1 MKHWLSTRT
10 VFGGAMGLGLGF
22 SLAVGAGA
30 SPVPPLRRLALPDAD
45 PLIEQPLE
53 RTGTPT
59 YPISP
64 VERRAMEQELRDL
77 LGRVESALA
86 RAEVAQ
92 VGSPQALQTTGDRL
106 QAARRFLRDL
116 PQAIQTQPPAT
127 VRATWQELRQSLWR
141 DYPRE
146 LLTALPE
153 VRAIWLDRGTV
164 VAAGS
169 EAGLR
174 RVFDRMAAAGVN
186 TVFLETVNAGY
197 PIYPSRVAPQQN
209 PLIRGWDPLAAA
221 VKLARERNMEIHA
234 WVWVFGVGNVR
245 HNQILGLPASYPGPV
260 LVANPQW
267 ANLGQNGALFAAE
280 RKTFL
285 DPANPEVR
293 RYLIALMQEMVTQ
306 YGVDGVQF
314 DYIRQARQEPGQEFG
329 YGRASRAKFQQQ
341 TGVDPIDLTPN
352 DRSLWWL
359 WSEFRARQIDEFV
372 AEASQA
378 LRRVKPNLVISAAVF
393 PWEPLRRF
401 HRLHQVWERWVVR
414 GDIDLLVP
422 MTYVPETSRFV
433 RQHVQPVIEGVG
445 KAPVLVLPG
454 VLIRDM
460 PDLELLD
467 QLQAV
472 RDLPSSGYSLFA
484 AEHLRASFESV
495 LQDNS
500 RSQTDRVVP
509 FRQPFVAARSRFRSL
524 QQEWQ
529 NLLSGRSLWLRG
541 ALLERFQGKI
551 TEIDRLLAQVEQNP
565 TAANLAQA
573 KQQIDELSRSLDV
586 WLRLESLERP
596 YRLDTWK
603 NRLGA
608 ITAILRYGAAREQR
622 IVRTAQHDRPL

>member
-1 MKHWLSTRT
+1 MKHWVSTRT
-10 VFGGAMGLGLGF
+10 GFGSAMGILLGF
-22 SLAVGAGA
+22 GLAVGAGA
-30 SPVPPLRRLALPDAD
+30 AQVLRTPPPDDD
-45 PLIEQPLE
+45 PLIEQRLE
-53 RTGTPT
+53 RAGTPT
-59 YPISP
+59 HPISP
-64 VERRAMEQELRDL
+64 VERRAMARELQDL

-92 VGSPQALQTTGDRL
+92 IGSPQALLATGDRL
-106 QAARRFLRDL
+106 QVARQFLRDL
-116 PQAIQTQPPAT
+116 PQAVQTQPPAT
-127 VRATWQELRQSLWR
+127 VRAHWQELRQSLWR

-153 VRAIWLDRGTV
+153 VRAIWLDRGTI

-174 RVFDRMAAAGVN
+174 RVFDRMAASGVN
-186 TVFLETVNAGY
+186 TVFVETINAGY

-209 PLIRGWDPLAAA
+209 PLTRGWDPLAAA
-221 VKLARERNMEIHA
+221 VKLARERNMEVHA
-234 WVWVFGVGNVR
+234 WMWVFGVGNVR
-245 HNQILGLPASYPGPV
+245 HNRLVGLPANYPGPV
-260 LVANPQW
+260 LTANPQW

-285 DPANPEVR
+285 DPAHPEVR

-306 YGVDGVQF
+306 YGVDGVQL
-314 DYIRQARQEPGQEFG
+314 DYIRQPRHDPGQEFG
-329 YGRASRAKFQQQ
+329 YGRASRAKFQDL
-341 TGVDPIDLTPN
+341 TGVDPISITVN

-359 WSEFRARQIDEFV
+359 WAEFRARQIDEFV

-378 LRRVKPNLVISAAVF
+378 LRQTKPKVVISAAVF
-393 PWEPLRRF
+393 PWESLRRF
-401 HRLHQVWERWVVR
+401 HRLHQVWERWVAR

-541 ALLERFQGKI
+541 PLRDRFQGKV
-551 TEIDRLLAQVEQNP
+551 TEIDRLLAKVEQNP
-565 TAANLAQA
+565 TAANLTQA

-608 ITAILRYGAAREQR
+608 ITAILRYGAAREER
-622 IVRTAQHDRPL
+622 NVRTAQHDRPL

>member
-1 MKHWLSTRT
+1 MQHWRSTRT
-10 VFGGAMGLGLGF
+10 GFGSAMGILLSFGW
-22 SLAVGAGA
+22 AVGAA
-30 SPVPPLRRLALPDAD
+30 AAPFPSLRRLPPPADD
-45 PLIEQPLE
+45 PLIEEQSE
-53 RTGTPT
+53 RSAAPT

-64 VERRAMEQELRDL
+64 VEHRAMVQELQDL

-92 VGSPQALQTTGDRL
+92 VGSTQALQTMGDRL
-106 QAARRFLRDL
+106 QAARRFLKDL
-116 PQAIQTQPPAT
+116 PQAVQTQSPAT
-127 VRATWQELRQSLWR
+127 VRAQWQELRQSLWR

-153 VRAIWLDRGTV
+153 VRAIWLDRSTI

-174 RVFDRMAAAGVN
+174 RVFDRMAALGVN

-209 PLIRGWDPLAAA
+209 PLTRGWDPLAAA

-234 WVWVFGVGNVR
+234 WMWVFGVGNVR
-245 HNQILGLPASYPGPV
+245 HNQIVGLPDHYPGPV
-260 LVANPQW
+260 LAANPQW
-267 ANLGQNGALFAAE
+267 ANLGQNGAVIAAE

-306 YGVDGVQF
+306 YGVDGVQL
-314 DYIRQARQEPGQEFG
+314 DYIRQPRHDPGQEFG
-329 YGRASRAKFQQQ
+329 YGRASRAKFQQL
-341 TGVDPIDLTPN
+341 TGVDPLHLTPN

-359 WSEFRARQIDEFV
+359 WGEFRARQIDEFV

-378 LRRVKPNLVISAAVF
+378 LRQTKPKVVISAAVF

-401 HRLHQVWERWVVR
+401 HRLHQVWERWVAR

-433 RQHVQPVIEGVG
+433 RQHVQPVIDGVG
-445 KAPVLVLPG
+445 TAPVLVLPG

-484 AEHLRASFESV
+484 AEHLRSSFESV

-509 FRQPFVAARSRFRSL
+509 FRQPLVAARSRFQSL
-524 QQEWQ
+524 RQEWQ
-529 NLLSGRSLWLRG
+529 SLLSGRSLWLRG

-551 TEIDRLLAQVEQNP
+551 TEIDRLLTQVEQNP
-565 TAANLAQA
+565 TPVNLAQA
-573 KQQIDELSRSLDV
+573 KRQIDELRNSLDV

-608 ITAILRYGAAREQR
+608 ITAMLRYGAAREQR
-622 IVRTAQHDRPL
+622 NVRTAQNEPSL